1 METHAALE
9 AGEPDPHDDDVVS
22 TPSKKRTSVPEQ
34 PGETHRPRAPK
45 KPNGEVCIRNLFRIY
60 FESIRTNISK
70 YNIAEI
76 KRIWKLDHTGVKC
89 PFHKGKKNASK

>member
-1 METHAALE
+1 METHAALK
-9 AGEPDPHDDDVVS
+9 AGELDLYGNDVVS
-22 TPSKKRTSVPEQ
+22 TPSKKRTSMPEQ
-34 PGETHRPRAPK
+34 PGETHSPRAPK

-60 FESIRTNISK
+60 FEFIRTNISK

-89 PFHKGKKNASK
+89 PFYKGKKNASK